1 MEQPGR
7 REKGKNTKHKTKLLF
22 SFRLLHTHVIMFIPR
37 MGDFKDGSKPSMSM
51 SGERQVQWQAQTQDD
66 FKDNSIVG

>member
-7 REKGKNTKHKTKLLF
+7 REKGKNTKHKSELLF
-22 SFRLLHTHVIMFIPR
+22 SFGLLHTHLMFIPG
-37 MGDFKDGSKPSMSM
+37 MGDFKDSSKPSMSM
-51 SGERQVQWQAQTQDD
+51 SGQRQVQWQAQTQGD